1 MRDLCRNY
9 VKASGRRKDNDL
21 CSTKQWNIKR
31 SERYSMDLVGKSIF
45 ILKYNSEY
53 DLELII
59 VFANILSTL
68 QYNNGICDFN
78 F

>member
-1 MRDLCRNY
+1 
-9 VKASGRRKDNDL
+9 
-21 CSTKQWNIKR
+21 
-31 SERYSMDLVGKSIF
+31 MDLINKSIF

-68 QYNNGICDFN
+68 QYKNSICDFN

>member
-1 MRDLCRNY
+1 
-9 VKASGRRKDNDL
+9 
-21 CSTKQWNIKR
+21 
-31 SERYSMDLVGKSIF
+31 MDLVGKSIF

-59 VFANILSTL
+59 VFANIVSEL
-68 QYNNGICDFN
+68 QNKNGICDFN